1 MNYKYA
7 ATCLF
12 GLEGLLGA
20 EIDALGFHRT
30 ETIDGRVYFEGDE
43 TAAAKA
49 NIWLR
54 TAERV
59 FLVLGSFSAPTF
71 DALFEGTKALPWE
84 EFIGK
89 DDAFPVKGHS
99 VKSQLT
105 SIPDCQKIVKKAA
118 SVRLGNVYRTDWMKE
133 TGTKYQIEFFI
144 LKDVATLM
152 IDLSGTALHKRGYR
166 PESAAAPLRETLA
179 AALVKISRP
188 REDVLFWDPMC
199 GSGTIPTEAALFMT
213 NTAPGLYRGFA
224 GEMYPFI
231 GSKTWSD
238 AREEARSLIRQTGF
252 EAYASDIDGD
262 CVELAKKTVRNA
274 GMDGVVKVFRRNA
287 LEITSEGRRGTI
299 VCNPPYGE
307 RLLDIKEAEK
317 LYAAMG
323 RHFKTLEPWQ
333 IYIITSNESFERLY
347 GRRADAKRKLYNGM
361 IPCTYY
367 QFFKKGRGQNDL
379 RKNSAACRIRRKA
392 QAYNRSGQNLGDE
405 QTP

>member
-1 MNYKYA
+1 M
-7 ATCLF
+7 
-12 GLEGLLGA
+12 
-20 EIDALGFHRT
+20 
-30 ETIDGRVYFEGDE
+30 
-43 TAAAKA
+43 
-49 NIWLR
+49 
-54 TAERV
+54 
-59 FLVLGSFSAPTF
+59 LGSFPAPTF
-71 DALFEGTKALPWE
+71 DALFEGTKALPLE

-262 CVELAKKTVRNA
+262 CVELAQKTVRNA

>member
-1 MNYKYA
+1 MNYKYV

-30 ETIDGRVYFEGDE
+30 ETIDGRVYFDGDE

-59 FLVLGSFSAPTF
+59 FLVLGSFLAPTF
-71 DALFEGTKALPWE
+71 DALFEGTKALDWE
-84 EFIGK
+84 GFIGK

-99 VKSQLT
+99 VKSMLT
-105 SIPDCQKIVKKAA
+105 SIPDCQKIVKKAV
-118 SVRLGNVYRTDWMKE
+118 SVKLGGVYHTDWMKE
-133 TGTKYQIEFFI
+133 TSTKYQIEFFI

-199 GSGTIPTEAALFMT
+199 GSGTIPTEAALMMT
-213 NTAPGLYRGFA
+213 NTAPGLYRGFS

-231 GSKTWSD
+231 GVKIWND
-238 AREEARSLIRQTGF
+238 AREEARSFIKRTEF

-262 CVELAKKTVRNA
+262 CVELAKKTVKNA
-274 GMDGVVKVFRRNA
+274 GMDGIVKVFRRNA

-317 LYAAMG
+317 LYDAMG
-323 RHFKTLEPWQ
+323 KHFRTLEPWQ
-333 IYIITSNESFERLY
+333 IYIITSNENFERLY

-367 QFFKKGRGQNDL
+367 QFFKKR
-379 RKNSAACRIRRKA
+379 
-392 QAYNRSGQNLGDE
+392 
-405 QTP
+405 T

>member
-231 GSKTWSD
+231 GSKVWND

-367 QFFKKGRGQNDL
+367 QFFKKRTGT
-379 RKNSAACRIRRKA
+379 K
-392 QAYNRSGQNLGDE
+392 
-405 QTP
+405 